1 MSYATVKSKIDA
13 LRAKTAANSITPES
27 LGAILQDILDVQ
39 SSTSQKKEE
48 FVFANIQ
55 GLTVD
60 GSVETEL
67 YVSSDK
73 EYHNNT
79 ELLLFGNKDNGE
91 PIFKTLKDCRVE
103 ITGQINMQPVN
114 SATTDRV
121 LHWYTLDEDG
131 ERVSDNVITTHFTGT
146 TQIFNIPINH
156 MVRLNQGEF
165 LYLVAYT
172 SGSSQTLIS
181 DNSHINVTITPM

>member
-1 MSYATVKSKIDA
+1 MDISTLSQKITVFRGKNE
-13 LRAKTAANSITPES
+13 ANSISPDY
-27 LGAILQDILDVQ
+27 LGGILQDIIDVLAL
-39 SSTSQKKEE
+39 SSAAGTEYI
-48 FVFANIQ
+48 AGNIH
-55 GLTVD
+55 GCT
-60 GSVETEL
+60 TEGGA
-67 YVSSDK
+67 
-73 EYHNNT
+73 EYPLFMGDNIIYRNNT
-79 ELLLFGNKDNGE
+79 QLLSIESSEDGNAMFYAK
-91 PIFKTLKDCRVE
+91 KACLVH

-156 MVRLNQGEF
+156 MVYLNQGEF

-181 DNSHINVTITPM
+181 DNSHINVTIKPM

>member
-114 SATTDRV
+114 STTSDRV
-121 LHWYTLDEDG
+121 LRWFVIDGDG
-131 ERVSDNVITTHFTGT
+131 ERIHSCIITTHFTGN
-146 TQIFNIPINH
+146 TQIFNVPINYSTFL
-156 MVRLNQGEF
+156 RAGET
-165 LYLVAYT
+165 LHLTAYA
-172 SGSSQTLIS
+172 SGSGGTLIS
-181 DNSHINVTITPM
+181 NNSRINVHIIEQ